1 MSNPWV
7 SMSMNVAAYI
17 PGVLKVA
24 LTMVKIFNCDNFHFR
39 SLFFPFA
46 TAGNTVV
53 TLALVSVMCCVIS
66 VCWL

>member
-7 SMSMNVAAYI
+7 STSMTVAVNI

-24 LTMVKIFNCDNFHFR
+24 LTMVKILNCDNFHFP
-39 SLFFPFA
+39 SLFFSFA

-53 TLALVSVMCCVIS
+53 TLAIVSVICCVIG
-66 VCWL
+66 VYWL